1 MTYVSSPPIVMLPS
15 FAPLHN
21 PSGLLPHA
29 ATTPASVVTPLYV
42 PSPAVEPPPAVS
54 PTSSPAT
61 ARSTFESQPASPIAP
76 PPASPSANA
85 SPPPALDLY
94 VELPFA
100 TPAAPTS
107 PRYLTQFQDEEID
120 MLPFPSY
127 YGSLGSCSNW
137 DGYIQGVSSTEMM
150 NGGGSTS
157 SSRSTAEAKA
167 VAACKSHSEA
177 ERRRRERINGHLAT
191 LRTLLPNTTKTDK
204 ASLLAEWPFPGET
217 DELKLGYCDF
227 DCDCEEE
234 AEGESSRRLLI
245 RVSLCC
251 DDRPDLLSDLTQA
264 LRSVGVRIVKAEMAT
279 IGGRTKS
286 VFAIEGRETERE
298 GGGGVEDFGTL
309 RRALKA
315 VLDKPALSSGSAMAQ
330 VLAGN
335 KRPRLSR

>member
-1 MTYVSSPPIVMLPS
+1 
-15 FAPLHN
+15 
-21 PSGLLPHA
+21 
-29 ATTPASVVTPLYV
+29 
-42 PSPAVEPPPAVS
+42 
-54 PTSSPAT
+54 
-61 ARSTFESQPASPIAP
+61 
-76 PPASPSANA
+76 
-85 SPPPALDLY
+85 
-94 VELPFA
+94 
-100 TPAAPTS
+100 
-107 PRYLTQFQDEEID
+107 

-191 LRTLLPNTTKTDK
+191 LRTLLPNTTK
-204 ASLLAEWPFPGET
+204 
-217 DELKLGYCDF
+217 
-227 DCDCEEE
+227 
-234 AEGESSRRLLI
+234 
-245 RVSLCC
+245 
-251 DDRPDLLSDLTQA
+251 A

-315 VLDKPALSSGSAMAQ
+315 VLDKPALSSRSAMAQ